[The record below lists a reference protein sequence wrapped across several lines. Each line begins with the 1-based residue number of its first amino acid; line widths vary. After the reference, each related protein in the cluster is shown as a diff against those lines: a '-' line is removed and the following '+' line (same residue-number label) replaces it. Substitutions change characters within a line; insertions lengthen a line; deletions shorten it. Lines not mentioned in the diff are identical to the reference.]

1 MSKKW
6 LLRRLGFMLIVFLA
20 ALVINFAIPRLMPA
34 GAVDLYTKGAKLS
47 PAAQESIIRKFGL
60 DKSVWEQFWL
70 YVANIFRGEFGL
82 SFFYYPTPVSTL
94 VFRAL
99 PWTLFLLISA
109 ELLSVPIGY
118 FLGVIAGWKAG
129 SKTDSTIQGF
139 SLFLLSTPLFWIG
152 MILLFVFGY
161 QLGWF
166 PLSGAYT
173 IAASYPNV
181 FVRLYD
187 YVRHAVLPVLSLVTI
202 FGVEQLVMRN
212 TMVTTIREQYVLIA
226 KAKGQTP
233 TKVKFNHAARNAL
246 LPLVTSVGLRFAT
259 LVGGSVFVEKVFSY
273 PGIGQLIFNAV
284 LNVDY
289 PVLQAAFL
297 IYSITTIAVVFLLDI
312 VYVYLDPRIR
322 Y

>member
-1 MSKKW
+1 MSRKW
-6 LLRRLGFMLIVFLA
+6 LLRRLGFMLLVFVV
-20 ALVINFAIPRLMPA
+20 ALIINFVIPRLMPA
-34 GAVDLYTKGAKLS
+34 GAIDLYTKGAKLS
-47 PAAQESIIRKFGL
+47 PDAQQAVIRKFGL
-60 DKSVWEQFWL
+60 DKSVMEQFWL
-70 YVANIFRGEFGL
+70 YVVNIFRGEFGV
-82 SFFYYPTPVSTL
+82 SFAFYPTRVSTL

-109 ELLSVPIGY
+109 EIISVPIGY

-129 SKTDSTIQGF
+129 SKTDSTIQAV

-173 IAASYPNV
+173 IPPRYPNI
-181 FVRLYD
+181 FVQLYD
-187 YVRHAVLPVLSLVTI
+187 YIRHAVLPILSLVTV
-202 FGVEQLVMRN
+202 FGIEQLIMRN

-226 KAKGQTP
+226 KAKGQSP
-233 TKVKFNHAARNAL
+233 TKVKFNHAASNAL
-246 LPLVTSVGLRFAT
+246 LPLVTSVGLRFAM
-259 LVGGSVFVEKVFSY
+259 LVGGSVFVETVFSY
-273 PGIGQLIFNAV
+273 PGIGKLIFNSV

-297 IYSITTIAVVFLLDI
+297 IYSITTIVVVFLLDI